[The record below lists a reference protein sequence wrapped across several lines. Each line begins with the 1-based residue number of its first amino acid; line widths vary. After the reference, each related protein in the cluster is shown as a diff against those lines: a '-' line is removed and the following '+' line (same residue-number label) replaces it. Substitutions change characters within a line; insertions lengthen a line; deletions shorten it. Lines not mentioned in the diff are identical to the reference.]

1 MRMMLKITIPV
12 ETGNRTIKDGTLPR
26 VLQETIGKLKPE
38 ASYFVTDNGI
48 RSAMI
53 FFDMAESSLIP
64 EIAEPL
70 FMQLDARVE
79 FLPAMN
85 AADLQKG
92 LGAAKQ
98 AK

>member
-1 MRMMLKITIPV
+1 MRTMLKITIPV

-26 VLQETIGKLKPE
+26 VFQETFAKLQPE
-38 ASYFVTDNGI
+38 ATYFVTDNGI
-48 RSAMI
+48 RSAMV
-53 FFDMAESSLIP
+53 FFDMTDSSMVP

-85 AADLQKG
+85 GADLQKG
-92 LGAAKQ
+92 LAAAMQGK
-98 AK
+98 